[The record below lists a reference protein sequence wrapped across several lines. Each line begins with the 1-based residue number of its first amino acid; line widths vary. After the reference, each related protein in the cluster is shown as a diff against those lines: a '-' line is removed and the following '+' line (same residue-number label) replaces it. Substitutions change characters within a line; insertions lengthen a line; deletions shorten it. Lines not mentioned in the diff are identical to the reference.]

1 MLAAKLV
8 NCCLLVNPRPR
19 DEVLTAKLRA
29 SKPWG
34 PRQREA
40 DEGEDAD
47 EGLAKVIPP
56 EARRKGDPP
65 EARRPVCLQGSVA
78 TEMGEDQ
85 RHSMVRLVLA

>member
-1 MLAAKLV
+1 MLAARLA
-8 NCCLLVNPRPR
+8 NCCVLANPRPR

-47 EGLAKVIPP
+47 EGLAKVTPP

-65 EARRPVCLQGSVA
+65 EARRPG
-78 TEMGEDQ
+78 T
-85 RHSMVRLVLA
+85 SMVLAQCDVAMQSGSWC